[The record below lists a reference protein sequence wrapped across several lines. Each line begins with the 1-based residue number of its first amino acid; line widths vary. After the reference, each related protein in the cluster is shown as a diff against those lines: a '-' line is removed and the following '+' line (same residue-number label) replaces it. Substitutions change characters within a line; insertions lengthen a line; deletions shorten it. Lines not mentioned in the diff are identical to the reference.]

1 MKTEFKLLRVLLLS
15 ALFLGGCGAHDAPGL
30 EEDGIA
36 HLTYWSSQNP
46 GERRLAVELVDAW
59 NRANPDVQVTVQ
71 PLPAGQSSEEVLLAA
86 VVAGTTPDVCS
97 NIWPGIVSDFVRAAG
112 VIALDSFPDFD
123 SVMAARV
130 PGDFIERLR
139 AGDGHIYQIPWKA
152 NPIMM
157 QYNVRMFREYGI
169 ESPPRTYSEY
179 LLAAEKISRDLDGDG
194 QFDQWIG
201 YRDIQPIWHQRFFD
215 YYAFYIAASGG
226 RTLFEKN
233 ELRIDREVS
242 NTVLGFFQE
251 LYTNGYFPRSKL
263 QSNPFI
269 QETVA
274 TDFVGP
280 WNIAWLEE
288 NAPAELEFAHAP
300 LPLPD
305 DYQGESYTYG
315 DYKNITIFSNT
326 RYPEAAWRFAKHL
339 ISKEADLRLIEIA
352 TQLPI
357 RAGLLED
364 PFFEAYFAE
373 NPRMVPFARQLMLTR
388 GIEDVR
394 SFPEMLDAIS
404 AQYEAAAVYGLRSPE
419 EATARAIER
428 IKELQAWYE

>member
-1 MKTEFKLLRVLLLS
+1 MRIEFKLLRVLCLT
-15 ALFLGGCGAHDAPGL
+15 ALFLGGCGKDHTPGPGK
-30 EEDGIA
+30 DGIA

-59 NRANPDVQVTVQ
+59 NEANPDVQVTVQ

-86 VVAGTTPDVCS
+86 VVAGTTPDICS
-97 NIWPGIVSDFVRAAG
+97 NIWPGIVSDFVRAKG
-112 VIALDSFPDFD
+112 VLALDSFPDFD
-123 SVMAARV
+123 SVMTSRV
-130 PGDFIERLR
+130 PADFVERVR
-139 AGDGHIYQIPWKA
+139 AGDGHVYQIPWKS
-152 NPIMM
+152 NPVMM
-157 QYNVRMFREYGI
+157 QYNVRMFREAGF

-179 LLAAEKISRDLDGDG
+179 LVAAEKISKDTDGDG

-233 ELRIDREVS
+233 ELRIDPDISSSVFA
-242 NTVLGFFQE
+242 FFRE
-251 LYTNGYFPRSKL
+251 LYMNGYFPRSKL
-263 QSNPFI
+263 QSNPFL
-269 QETVA
+269 QETAA

-288 NAPAELEFAHAP
+288 NAPAELEYAYAP
-300 LPLPD
+300 LPRPD

-315 DYKNITIFSNT
+315 DYKNIAIFSNT

-357 RAGLLED
+357 RANLLDD
-364 PFFEAYFAE
+364 PFFEVYFAE
-373 NPRMVPFARQLMLTR
+373 NPRMVPFARQMKLTR

-394 SFPEMLDAIS
+394 SFPEMLDAIA
-404 AQYEAAAVYGLRSPE
+404 AQYEAAAVYGVRSPE

-428 IKELQAWYE
+428 MKELQAWYE